1 MVKLIIVVLLSFNAL
16 LLLIIIFNK
25 RSICTE
31 EKDPE
36 NQSERK
42 DSEHKLLKVST
53 SSIEFDKEDNR
64 VKYSRRNVVGVDHI
78 DETELEIQRRKSFSG
93 DNTEDLTEE
102 EANIE
107 LSEEMEHFNDGNR
120 QSPYGDKDFLS
131 TPTNEDIYNVVN
143 HNTVERDKSVRS
155 LRKVMGTEFLEIFKE
170 IDPNIERLIEEVE
183 MSEAVNL
190 SHTEAVVSVPK
201 GTDVRSL
208 LDFDALKN
216 SLIDKTK

>member
-31 EKDPE
+31 EKEPE

>member
-31 EKDPE
+31 EKEPE

-42 DSEHKLLKVST
+42 DSEYKLLKVST

>member
-31 EKDPE
+31 EKKPE

-102 EANIE
+102 EANME
-107 LSEEMEHFNDGNR
+107 LSEEMEHFNDLNP

-143 HNTVERDKSVRS
+143 HKIVERDKSMRS

>member
-16 LLLIIIFNK
+16 LLLITIFNK

-31 EKDPE
+31 EKEPE

-78 DETELEIQRRKSFSG
+78 DETELEIQRRKSLSVDDTG
-93 DNTEDLTEE
+93 TITEE
-102 EANIE
+102 EANME
-107 LSEEMEHFNDGNR
+107 LSEEMDHFNDLNR
-120 QSPYGDKDFLS
+120 QSPYVDKDFLS

-143 HNTVERDKSVRS
+143 HKTVERDKSMRS

>member
-31 EKDPE
+31 EKEPE

-53 SSIEFDKEDNR
+53 SSIEFDKEDSR

-93 DNTEDLTEE
+93 DDTEDITEE
-102 EANIE
+102 EANME

-216 SLIDKTK
+216 SLIDKTR